1 MGTMTIE
8 PDMFGTSLSNFT
20 ATKRLGND
28 LSRLSLIADGRWK
41 VIPSYIKP

>member
-8 PDMFGTSLSNFT
+8 PDMFGTPLSNFT

-28 LSRLSLIADGRWK
+28 LSRLSLIVDSRWK
-41 VIPSYIKP
+41 VTSDYIKP